1 MRHPSEPGWTP
12 EDPPALDGDSAER
25 LASGR
30 TAPDDAPPGYEG
42 VASLLHSVA
51 SAAGPEPKGEA
62 ATVAAMAAVLAPATP
77 TSLSSRRRHSMI
89 TKLVPAKVAAVAVGA
104 LLSTG
109 AAAAAGALPDP
120 VQSAVSSALG
130 TVGLQVPDGND
141 GSGSDAADVDETT
154 TTTLGDTTTTTLDDI
169 TTTTLDT
176 TTTTTPTGGGDD
188 GTGTDACTSA
198 ANHGEFVSGVAHATP
213 PGPGHG
219 AVVSDAA
226 QSDCG
231 HQGGDDDDAGEVDD
245 GDDDGENRGPGGGAD
260 TGGSNRGSGNGNGNN
275 GNGNGGPGN
284 GNGSHGNSGPGGRG
298 GRG

>member
-1 MRHPSEPGWTP
+1 MRHPSEPGWPP

-62 ATVAAMAAVLAPATP
+62 ETVAAMAAVLAPTTP
-77 TSLSSRRRHSMI
+77 TSLSSRRRQSMI

-109 AAAAAGALPDP
+109 AAAAAGVLPGP
-120 VQSAVSSALG
+120 VESVVSGA
-130 TVGLQVPDGND
+130 VGLLVPDD
-141 GSGSDAADVDETT
+141 GSDSGSVLDLDETT
-154 TTTLGDTTTTTLDDI
+154 TTTVDDGTTTTTIDDG
-169 TTTTLDT
+169 T
-176 TTTTTPTGGGDD
+176 TTTTIDD
-188 GTGTDACTSA
+188 GTTPTTVADGTTPTTVADACTSA
-198 ANHGEFVSGVAHATP
+198 ANHGQFVSGVARATP
-213 PGPGHG
+213 RGPGHG

-231 HQGGDDDDAGEVDD
+231 KGSG
-245 GDDDGENRGPGGGAD
+245 DDGEDVDDD
-260 TGGSNRGSGNGNGNN
+260 TTDTTVESSSGSANSGSGNR
-275 GNGNGGPGN
+275 
-284 GNGSHGNSGPGGRG
+284 SGNSGPGNSGNSGKGNSGSGGRSGRG
-298 GRG
+298 

>member
-1 MRHPSEPGWTP
+1 MRHPSEPGWPP

-51 SAAGPEPKGEA
+51 SAAGPGLHGPNAVTVPKGEA
-62 ATVAAMAAVLAPATP
+62 ETVAAMAAVLAPTTP
-77 TSLSSRRRHSMI
+77 TSLSSRRRQSMI
-89 TKLVPAKVAAVAVGA
+89 TKLVPAKVAAVAMGA

-120 VQSAVSSALG
+120 VQAAVSDALG
-130 TVGLQVPDGND
+130 AVGLQVPDGSN
-141 GSGSDAADVDETT
+141 SGSDPLDVLDETT
-154 TTTLGDTTTTTLDDI
+154 TTTLDDTTTTTLDDT
-169 TTTTLDT
+169 TTTTLDDT
-176 TTTTTPTGGGDD
+176 TTTTLDDGTTTTTP
-188 GTGTDACTSA
+188 DACTSA
-198 ANHGEFVSGVAHATP
+198 ANHGQFVSGVARATP

-226 QSDCG
+226 RSDCG
-231 HQGGDDDDAGEVDD
+231 RNGGDDGGEVDD
-245 GDDDGENRGPGGGAD
+245 GDTTDTTIGSNTAGSNSGPGNSGKGNS
-260 TGGSNRGSGNGNGNN
+260 GKGNSGNGNS
-275 GNGNGGPGN
+275 
-284 GNGSHGNSGPGGRG
+284 GSGGRS

>member
-1 MRHPSEPGWTP
+1 MRHPSEPGWPP

-30 TAPDDAPPGYEG
+30 TAPEDAPPGYEG

-62 ATVAAMAAVLAPATP
+62 ETVAAMAAVLAPATP
-77 TSLSSRRRHSMI
+77 TSLSSRRRHSML
-89 TKLVPAKVAAVAVGA
+89 TSLVPAKVAAVALGA

-120 VQSAVSSALG
+120 VQSVVSDALG
-130 TVGLQVPDGND
+130 AVGLQVPDG
-141 GSGSDAADVDETT
+141 SGSDLDPLDI
-154 TTTLGDTTTTTLDDI
+154 LDTTTTTLDD
-169 TTTTLDT
+169 T
-176 TTTTTPTGGGDD
+176 TTTTVD
-188 GTGTDACTSA
+188 GTTTTIVNGTTTTTVADITTPPDACTSA
-198 ANHGEFVSGVAHATP
+198 TNHGQFVSGVARATP

-231 HQGGDDDDAGEVDD
+231 HHSGDD
-245 GDDDGENRGPGGGAD
+245 GDGDIDTTTTTTGSNTAGSSSGPGKS
-260 TGGSNRGSGNGNGNN
+260 GSGGSGNGGQ
-275 GNGNGGPGN
+275 
-284 GNGSHGNSGPGGRG
+284 GNSGRGNSGRG
-298 GRG
+298 

>member
-1 MRHPSEPGWTP
+1 MRHPSEPGWPP

-42 VASLLHSVA
+42 VASLLHSLA

-62 ATVAAMAAVLAPATP
+62 ETVAAMAAVLAHTTP
-77 TSLSSRRRHSMI
+77 TSLSSRRRQSMI

-120 VQSAVSSALG
+120 VQSAVSDALG
-130 TVGLQVPDGND
+130 AVGLQVPDGSN
-141 GSGSDAADVDETT
+141 SGTDPLDVLDETT
-154 TTTLGDTTTTTLDDI
+154 TTTVDDGTTTTTIDDE
-169 TTTTLDT
+169 TTTTTIGDGT
-176 TTTTTPTGGGDD
+176 TTTTTPTGGGD
-188 GTGTDACTSA
+188 GTGTDDACTSA
-198 ANHGEFVSGVAHATP
+198 ANHGQFVSGVARATP
-213 PGPGHG
+213 RGPGHG

-231 HQGGDDDDAGEVDD
+231 RNGGDDDGGDD
-245 GDDDGENRGPGGGAD
+245 GDTTDTTVGSNTAGSNSGPGNSGNGNS
-260 TGGSNRGSGNGNGNN
+260 GKGNSGNGNGN
-275 GNGNGGPGN
+275 GG
-284 GNGSHGNSGPGGRG
+284 SGGRS